1 MYTEFIE
8 VNTDCI
14 VACEQCV
21 QACLSEGKALNCCK
35 ICLDCA
41 NLGTLATKMISS
53 KSPFADD
60 ILMLY
65 AEACDACAAECEKHA
80 LYYHHCK
87 VCAEACR
94 DCSRNCRDLIL
105 QIRD

>member
-60 ILMLY
+60 ILILY
-65 AEACDACAAECEKHA
+65 AEACDACAAECEKHS
-80 LYYHHCK
+80 HMEHCRA
-87 VCAEACR
+87 CAEACR
-94 DCSRNCRDLIL
+94 HCAEVCSQLAVA
-105 QIRD
+105 